1 MRSVATKLF
10 CLLAMCGAADLASAQ
25 VQQPTNAGAA
35 GQTPNA
41 SGAAA
46 QYPNNAGVAG
56 SVYSNP
62 NAPRPL
68 PPLVQQANVNF
79 DTAVNTYMP
88 LTSDQ
93 IRVMRKRLD
102 STKRAAAASPTVP
115 PKPVYS
121 VKTVDLSPGAPPPI
135 VRVSNLG
142 AAVTFID
149 ATGAPWDLLEVNNMS
164 SERFDVVRPVAA
176 VPTITITPKGDYVE
190 GDVAVFLKDL
200 PFPVVIKMIAGQKE
214 TDYRLD
220 IRVPRRGPNAA
231 QPIQGVSAIDLP
243 NASMQSLLDGIDTPA
258 AKPLRIQSGP
268 SGMQAWV
275 VDDHIV
281 LRTPLFLNNP
291 AYAGSLTAADGTHVY
306 EIPKTP
312 VVTVSENGL
321 LRNVIFDL
329 E

>member
-1 MRSVATKLF
+1 MRSLVTKLI
-10 CLLAMCGAADLASAQ
+10 CLLATCGAADLAGAQ
-25 VQQPTNAGAA
+25 YQQPSNTGP
-35 GQTPNA
+35 T
-41 SGAAA
+41 
-46 QYPNNAGVAG
+46 G

-68 PPLVQQANVNF
+68 PPLVQQATVNY
-79 DTAVNTYMP
+79 DTAVGNYMP
-88 LTSDQ
+88 LTPEQ
-93 IRVMRKRLD
+93 IKVLRRRLD
-102 STKRAAAASPTVP
+102 KTKRAAAASPTVP

-176 VPTITITPKGDYVE
+176 VPAITITPKGDYVE

-220 IRVPRRGPNAA
+220 IRVPRRGPNAV

-243 NASMQSLLDGIDTPA
+243 KASLQSLLDGIDTPD
-258 AKPLRIQSGP
+258 AKSLRIDSGP
-268 SGMQAWV
+268 TGMQAWIV
-275 VDDHIV
+275 GDHIV
-281 LRTPLFLNNP
+281 LRTSLFLNNP
-291 AYAGSLTAADGTHVY
+291 AYTGSLTSADGTHVY

-312 VVTVSENGL
+312 VVTVSENGA
-321 LRNVIFDL
+321 LRNVVFDL

>member
-1 MRSVATKLF
+1 MRSRVTKLI
-10 CLLAMCGAADLASAQ
+10 CLFATCGAADLAGAQ
-25 VQQPTNAGAA
+25 YQQPSNTGP
-35 GQTPNA
+35 T
-41 SGAAA
+41 
-46 QYPNNAGVAG
+46 G

-68 PPLVQQANVNF
+68 PPLVQQATVNY
-79 DTAVNTYMP
+79 DTAVGNYMP
-88 LTSDQ
+88 LTPEQ
-93 IRVMRKRLD
+93 IKVLRGRLD
-102 STKRAAAASPTVP
+102 KTKRAAAASPTVP

-164 SERFDVVRPVAA
+164 SERFDVVHPVAA
-176 VPTITITPKGDYVE
+176 VPAITITPKGDYVE

-220 IRVPRRGPNAA
+220 IRVPRRGPNAV

-243 NASMQSLLDGIDTPA
+243 KASLQSLLDGIDTPD
-258 AKPLRIQSGP
+258 AKPLRIDSGP
-268 SGMQAWV
+268 TGMQAWIV
-275 VDDHIV
+275 GDHIV
-281 LRTPLFLNNP
+281 LRTSLFLNNP
-291 AYAGSLTAADGTHVY
+291 AYTGSLTSADGTHVY

-312 VVTVSENGL
+312 VVTVSENGA